1 MLAGFLRDVA
11 DAALSRLFA
20 LAQPEE
26 DTRKH
31 EKQLEQQVAIRK
43 AKRREIDTSI
53 APKLTQG
60 LVKALSS
67 VVSNSSIEQRLLV
80 IRWPSLNTRHDNS
93 EDILAT
99 TRLTAQDETVLSLF
113 VPDYTSN
120 TIQYEEFKTRLLDKR
135 YAHGAF
141 ALSAIEEAA
150 RTALRVGPID
160 NEQFF
165 LSPSGELYRI
175 IVTRHFSYYDG
186 SRVMNMYFVPA
197 LRVGAE
203 SAQFVVVSLLRVAV
217 SFKSLFLGG
226 ESEIAVASFK
236 RVRHDFGK
244 VKDKLERFL
253 RQFLL
258 IEHETH
264 INELDNED
272 RYEKIHGN
280 NLPPDK
286 VSDLFGTWKVNR
298 AKLLAIASKV
308 RATSMESQDARVV
321 TEEWINQL
329 DEFTKYVEPLNR
341 TAGALAANRI
351 KVWFETDEMPEA

>member
-1 MLAGFLRDVA
+1 
-11 DAALSRLFA
+11 
-20 LAQPEE
+20 
-26 DTRKH
+26 
-31 EKQLEQQVAIRK
+31 
-43 AKRREIDTSI
+43 
-53 APKLTQG
+53 
-60 LVKALSS
+60 
-67 VVSNSSIEQRLLV
+67 
-80 IRWPSLNTRHDNS
+80 
-93 EDILAT
+93 
-99 TRLTAQDETVLSLF
+99 
-113 VPDYTSN
+113 
-120 TIQYEEFKTRLLDKR
+120 
-135 YAHGAF
+135 
-141 ALSAIEEAA
+141 
-150 RTALRVGPID
+150 
-160 NEQFF
+160 
-165 LSPSGELYRI
+165 
-175 IVTRHFSYYDG
+175 
-186 SRVMNMYFVPA
+186 
-197 LRVGAE
+197 
-203 SAQFVVVSLLRVAV
+203 
-217 SFKSLFLGG
+217 
-226 ESEIAVASFK
+226 VASFK

-272 RYEKIHGN
+272 RHEKIHGN